1 MTVLSMFLF
10 NFIGWNRTSQKQE
23 NRSELITPKP
33 LIIYGEGGHYWPYCL
48 YWRRLCCQSCQIL
61 ASILY
66 GSFLFMTGDLLRKK
80 IPANIIKY
88 SPNYCLEWFLAK
100 LRFLLK
106 NVQFTLRV
114 FRFAYYIAG
123 SVEIFLHFS
132 TEFYYFTE
140 LKTYHLSYSIYKYDA
155 IDTADPSSIQDA
167 WLVIWT
173 S

>member
-1 MTVLSMFLF
+1 MS
-10 NFIGWNRTSQKQE
+10 
-23 NRSELITPKP
+23 
-33 LIIYGEGGHYWPYCL
+33 
-48 YWRRLCCQSCQIL
+48 
-61 ASILY
+61 
-66 GSFLFMTGDLLRKK
+66 GDLLRKK

-88 SPNYCLEWFLAK
+88 SPNYCFEWFLAK

-123 SVEIFLHFS
+123 RVEIFLHFS

-140 LKTYHLSYSIYKYDA
+140 LKTYDLSYSIYKHDA

>member
-1 MTVLSMFLF
+1 MS
-10 NFIGWNRTSQKQE
+10 
-23 NRSELITPKP
+23 
-33 LIIYGEGGHYWPYCL
+33 
-48 YWRRLCCQSCQIL
+48 
-61 ASILY
+61 
-66 GSFLFMTGDLLRKK
+66 GDLLRKK

-88 SPNYCLEWFLAK
+88 SPNYCFEWFLAK

-140 LKTYHLSYSIYKYDA
+140 LKTYDLSYSIYKHDA

-167 WLVIWT
+167 WLLIWT